1 VYAPLAGTCISQ
13 TNTSNTLSWYMYL
26 TEKYQEHHLSVRYM
40 YQLRMCSW
48 HLSVR
53 YMYQLRV
60 FLVFVCEIHV
70 PAKGVLGI
78 CL

>member
-1 VYAPLAGTCISQ
+1 MVFFCEIHVPAKGVLGIC
-13 TNTSNTLSWYMYL
+13 L
-26 TEKYQEHHLSVRYM
+26 
-40 YQLRMCSW
+40 
-48 HLSVR
+48 R

-70 PAKGVLGI
+70 PAKGVTGI